1 MRRKLADLEA
11 RVAEREAE
19 IARLESELADPAII
33 ADYELLATVAEKH
46 RAVQEELAWLYR
58 EWESVAES
66 RRAS

>member
-1 MRRKLADLEA
+1 MRRKLADLEG

-46 RAVQEELAWLYR
+46 RAMQEELSWLYR

-66 RRAS
+66 AEA